1 MIGRIVDLIGVSVRD
16 PDAAVA
22 ALKGMGIGPRES
34 CRAIFLAA
42 SVGAIL
48 SWLVMRTLPGAEAG
62 LDRLTLQPIV
72 MALLQ
77 VGAAALFATLVDRV
91 GRMFGGT
98 GRFDDALLVTAWL
111 EIAMLFVQVPQ
122 ILFSMAVP
130 AVGGILS
137 MLSFALYFVL
147 AVQLIRAVHGFRNP
161 LLVALGIVGTVFV
174 AAFALSL
181 LAASLGIMPEV
192 FA

>member
-34 CRAIFLAA
+34 WRAIFLAA

>member
-1 MIGRIVDLIGVSVRD
+1 MIGRIIDLIGVSVRD
-16 PDAAVA
+16 PGAAIA
-22 ALKGMGIGPRES
+22 ALKGLGVGRRES
-34 CRAIFLAA
+34 WLTIFLAA
-42 SVGAIL
+42 SVGAIM
-48 SWLVMRTLPGAEAG
+48 SWLLMRTLPGAEAG
-62 LDRLTLQPIV
+62 MDRLASQPMG

-77 VGAAALFATLVDRV
+77 VGAAALFAALVDRV
-91 GRMFGGT
+91 GRLFGGT
-98 GRFDDALLVTAWL
+98 GRFDDALLVTAWI
-111 EIAMLFVQVPQ
+111 EVAMLVVQIPQ
-122 ILFSMAVP
+122 ILISIALP
-130 AVGGILS
+130 AIGGILS
-137 MLSFALYFVL
+137 LLSFALYFVL

>member
-34 CRAIFLAA
+34 WRAIFLAA

-62 LDRLTLQPIV
+62 LDRLTSQPIV

>member
-34 CRAIFLAA
+34 WRAIFLAA

-48 SWLVMRTLPGAEAG
+48 SWLVMRTLPGADAG

>member
-22 ALKGMGIGPRES
+22 ALQGMGIGPRES
-34 CRAIFLAA
+34 WRAIFLAA

-77 VGAAALFATLVDRV
+77 VGAAALFAALVYRV

>member
-1 MIGRIVDLIGVSVRD
+1 MIGRIIDLIGVSVRD
-16 PDAAVA
+16 PGAAIA
-22 ALKGMGIGPRES
+22 ALKGLGVGRRES
-34 CRAIFLAA
+34 WLTIFLAA
-42 SVGAIL
+42 SVGAIM
-48 SWLVMRTLPGAEAG
+48 SWLLMRTLPGAEAG
-62 LDRLTLQPIV
+62 MDRLASQPMG

-77 VGAAALFATLVDRV
+77 VGAAALFAALVDRV
-91 GRMFGGT
+91 GRLFGGT
-98 GRFDDALLVTAWL
+98 GRFDDALLVTAWI
-111 EIAMLFVQVPQ
+111 EVAMLVVQIPQ
-122 ILFSMAVP
+122 ILVSIALP
-130 AVGGILS
+130 AIGGILS
-137 MLSFALYFVL
+137 LLSFALYFVL

>member
-1 MIGRIVDLIGVSVRD
+1 
-16 PDAAVA
+16 
-22 ALKGMGIGPRES
+22 
-34 CRAIFLAA
+34 
-42 SVGAIL
+42 
-48 SWLVMRTLPGAEAG
+48 
-62 LDRLTLQPIV
+62 
-72 MALLQ
+72 
-77 VGAAALFATLVDRV
+77 
-91 GRMFGGT
+91 
-98 GRFDDALLVTAWL
+98 
-111 EIAMLFVQVPQ
+111 
-122 ILFSMAVP
+122 
-130 AVGGILS
+130 

>member
-34 CRAIFLAA
+34 WRAIFLAA

-98 GRFDDALLVTAWL
+98 GRLDDALLVTAWL